1 MLKVLKRMW
10 IPLVIAAVVTVG
22 GFAAYR
28 LHGIFGSHRL
38 SAAGQVEAIVPINVK
53 RVTYEVFGPAGTAG
67 YITYLDENAQPHG
80 ANFTS
85 LPWSH
90 TLTTT
95 LPGVFAA
102 VVAQGDSETIGCRI
116 VVDGRLKDEESTTI
130 LNAQT
135 FCLDKAA

>member
-1 MLKVLKRMW
+1 MLKVLQRLW

-28 LHGIFGSHRL
+28 LHAVFGSHRL
-38 SAAGQVEAIVPINVK
+38 AAAGQVEAIVPINVK
-53 RVTYEVFGPAGTAG
+53 RVTYEVFGPARTTG
-67 YITYLDENAQPHG
+67 YVTYLDENAQPHG
-80 ANFTS
+80 VNFTS
-85 LPWSH
+85 LPWQH

-102 VVAQGDSETIGCRI
+102 VVAQGNSETIGCRI

>member
-1 MLKVLKRMW
+1 MLGILKRMW
-10 IPLVIAAVVTVG
+10 IPLLIAVVLAVG
-22 GFAAYR
+22 GFVAYR

-38 SAAGQVEAIVPINVK
+38 SEAGQVEAIEPINVK
-53 RVTYEVFGPAGTAG
+53 QVTYEVFGPPGTAG
-67 YITYLDENAQPHG
+67 HINYLDENAQPHG
-80 ANFTS
+80 ANFTT
-85 LPWSH
+85 LPWSY
-90 TLTTT
+90 TVTTT

-116 VVDGRLKDEESTTI
+116 VVDGRVTDEHSTRT